1 MPKQVMRRSVR
12 EVFMKTKFIATG
24 IATFAVAFI
33 VSLSLTG
40 GAVRTASLSLLIG
53 DRAALAQEAGMSKVI
68 FKVKCYDEGKAALQ
82 GLNGIQKIETGF
94 HYVHETDTVYYDP
107 KVITI
112 EEMEKALKKAG
123 TYVETMKMK
132 ERN

>member
-1 MPKQVMRRSVR
+1 
-12 EVFMKTKFIATG
+12 MKTKFIATG
-24 IATFAVAFI
+24 IAVFAIA
-33 VSLSLTG
+33 LLALLTYAG
-40 GAVRTASLSLLIG
+40 GTVRTAYQSLFAG
-53 DRAALAQEAGMSKVI
+53 DRVALAQETGMSKVI

-112 EEMEKALKKAG
+112 EEMETALKKAG

>member
-1 MPKQVMRRSVR
+1 
-12 EVFMKTKFIATG
+12 MKTKFIATG
-24 IATFAVAFI
+24 IAVFVFALI
-33 VSLSLTG
+33 VLLTHAG
-40 GAVRTASLSLLIG
+40 GAVRTAYLSLFSG
-53 DRAALAQEAGMSKVI
+53 DRVALAQEAGTSKVI

-82 GLNGIQKIETGF
+82 GLRGIEKIETGF

-112 EEMEKALKKAG
+112 EEMETALKKAG